1 MPGIPSLSQTP
12 LPFPLW
18 ARPGRSAAGP
28 DDPASASFQAG
39 AGLALIGLVLSTG
52 GPATGVWLDR
62 LALSAAASSL
72 AAAGRLEDESQIR
85 DARQLTRP
93 GDDPGPPGRIY
104 ALWRRLANHPPS
116 VDPGDFAAA
125 ATLAGVRADPALE
138 RAAEAASAALASPA
152 PALAAAADA
161 AAACLELRPD
171 FPALAPWTADAVLAL
186 RLRWPV
192 AVPLLATG
200 LDRRWARLTD
210 PTECARGYARAA
222 AEACDRQREIARR
235 AETLLRIAGK
245 LRAKGAPA
253 VVAALCGTDAL
264 TPARLPGGLSD
275 RAGRRLFERL
285 VRLGAVRELSGR
297 DTFRIYGI

>member
-1 MPGIPSLSQTP
+1 M
-12 LPFPLW
+12 
-18 ARPGRSAAGP
+18 
-28 DDPASASFQAG
+28 
-39 AGLALIGLVLSTG
+39 
-52 GPATGVWLDR
+52 
-62 LALSAAASSL
+62 
-72 AAAGRLEDESQIR
+72 
-85 DARQLTRP
+85 
-93 GDDPGPPGRIY
+93 
-104 ALWRRLANHPPS
+104 
-116 VDPGDFAAA
+116 
-125 ATLAGVRADPALE
+125 
-138 RAAEAASAALASPA
+138 
-152 PALAAAADA
+152 
-161 AAACLELRPD
+161 
-171 FPALAPWTADAVLAL
+171 LAL

-235 AETLLRIAGK
+235 AETLLRVAGK